1 MSEIKIIVADDNKI
15 IAQLLKKY
23 IIDNSEF
30 NEIEIATSSKQQIEL
45 TYKLNPDIVIS
56 DIERK
61 GESIS
66 GLDIILNAE
75 KENRKEKYIIITG
88 SSKEEILIKNN
99 YDMPSNVL
107 EFIRKPFD
115 FYNIIKILNDYCK
128 ENKKT

>member
-1 MSEIKIIVADDNKI
+1 MNEIKIIIADDNKI

-23 IIDNSEF
+23 ITDNSKYSV
-30 NEIEIATSSKQQIEL
+30 IDIATSSKQQIEL
-45 TYKLNPDIVIS
+45 TYELNPDIVIS

-61 GESIS
+61 GEIVT
-66 GLDIILNAE
+66 GFDIILNAE

-99 YDMPSNVL
+99 YEMPSNVL
-107 EFIRKPFD
+107 EYIRKPFD

-128 ENKKT
+128 DNKKI

>member
-1 MSEIKIIVADDNKI
+1 MSEIKIIIADDNKI

-23 IIDNSEF
+23 ITDSSEF
-30 NEIEIATSSKQQIEL
+30 NVIDIATSSKQQVEL
-45 TYKLNPDIVIS
+45 TYELNPDIVIS

-99 YDMPSNVL
+99 YKMPSNVL
-107 EFIRKPFD
+107 EYIRKPFD
-115 FYNIIKILNDYCK
+115 FKEIINILYKFY
-128 ENKKT
+128 

>member
-23 IIDNSEF
+23 IINNSEF

-45 TYKLNPDIVIS
+45 TYELNPDIVIS

-61 GESIS
+61 GETIS

-99 YDMPSNVL
+99 YEMPSNVL
-107 EFIRKPFD
+107 EYIRKPFD
-115 FYNIIKILNDYCK
+115 FEEIINILYKFY
-128 ENKKT
+128 